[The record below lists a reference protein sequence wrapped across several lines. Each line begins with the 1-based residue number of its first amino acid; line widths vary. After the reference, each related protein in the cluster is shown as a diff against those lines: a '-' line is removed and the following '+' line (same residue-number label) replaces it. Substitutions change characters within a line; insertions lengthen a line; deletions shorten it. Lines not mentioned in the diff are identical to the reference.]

1 MILNLDKNFKP
12 REGDEIQFESF
23 TFSGGEPH
31 IKINP
36 NFDILK
42 SITITHRLNS
52 FNDLGLLCLAVDALK
67 RMEAKL

>member
-12 REGDEIQFESF
+12 LDGEEIKFESF

-36 NFDILK
+36 NFDKLNEV
-42 SITITHRLNS
+42 TVTHRLNS
-52 FNDLGLLCLAVDALK
+52 FNDLGLLCIYQKDAQDY
-67 RMEAKL
+67 